1 VLVCIDDRSTVAW
14 FDGSSQPLG
23 DLPML
28 GSASGSH
35 ACLSAILIG
44 RTIHHQ
50 DTEDGVHGH
59 GLEVAAKQKGLSPM
73 SVDHADLADPE
84 PLRPVEPDAA
94 DCCGEGCTR
103 CVFDVYEEALERYEA
118 ALAAW
123 RARHP

>member
-1 VLVCIDDRSTVAW
+1 MIARGGVV
-14 FDGSSQPLG
+14 DGSSQPLG
-23 DLPML
+23 DLPMF
-28 GSASGSH
+28 GSASRSH

-44 RTIHHQ
+44 RTIRHQ
-50 DTEDGVHGH
+50 DTEDGVQGDV
-59 GLEVAAKQKGLSPM
+59 LVSAAKQKGSSPM